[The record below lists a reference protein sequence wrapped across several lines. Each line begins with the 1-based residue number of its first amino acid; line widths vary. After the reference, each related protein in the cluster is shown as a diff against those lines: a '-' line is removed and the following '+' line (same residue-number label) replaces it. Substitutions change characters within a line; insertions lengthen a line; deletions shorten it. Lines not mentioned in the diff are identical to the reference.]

1 MKKLLV
7 ISILVMAAAAPAFAA
22 PTNSF
27 TDITCDGVWQQV
39 SGIAISG
46 TNVTPTL
53 QVKVTG
59 AGAQLQSDP
68 GVWAGQYD
76 LNGWEVPVY
85 LVNAG
90 QKFTI
95 ATKWSGSQWFD
106 FSEDLVVW
114 KGDASN
120 SAKVTSS
127 NNAVLNKDGF
137 WSSGSM
143 SWSSTLAAGQY
154 YSALFQVNKTDNHN
168 KIALPFI
175 ITTDLSLVDMISSPC
190 PVVPAP
196 GAILLGMMG
205 TGLVGWLRRRRSL

>member
-1 MKKLLV
+1 MKKCLLM
-7 ISILVMAAAAPAFAA
+7 SILVMVAAAPAFAA

-27 TDITCDGVWQQV
+27 TDITYDGVWQKV
-39 SGIAISG
+39 SGITISG

-59 AGAQLQSDP
+59 AGAQLQSEP
-68 GVWAGQYD
+68 GVWAGQYS

-90 QKFTI
+90 QNFTI
-95 ATKWSGSQWFD
+95 ETKWSGSQLFNY
-106 FSEDLVVW
+106 SEDLVVW
-114 KGDASN
+114 QGNASN
-120 SAKVTSS
+120 SAKVGSG
-127 NNAVLNKDGF
+127 NNAVLNKDGLRA
-137 WSSGSM
+137 SGSM

-175 ITTDLSLVDMISSPC
+175 ITTDLSLVDMITSPC

-196 GAILLGMMG
+196 GAILLGAMG